1 LQQDLTIARV
11 WIDHALKVFLHNKNL
26 LKTVGLA
33 GRMVFFPRK
42 VSTDP
47 EDSGTDFWIFF

>member
-1 LQQDLTIARV
+1 V
-11 WIDHALKVFLHNKNL
+11 LKVFVHNKNL

-47 EDSGTDFWIFF
+47 EDSGTDFLIFFFSTEVSQMLG